1 MNHKSAVEIMTEANA
16 TFCCHASCGRPSA
29 LLRRSRLYHDVET
42 IHRNL
47 DSGVAYV
54 NKVAKRK
61 RMSEA
66 HRAEGEMIASMAR
79 NALHQQAAS
88 RGSVDFYSGIDSC
101 PNSNIGQA
109 LSLAVADWS
118 STPAKKASRALW
130 RDPTLGLLTQ
140 LVPISPAAAARGQR
154 PLVFMPGAG
163 LMRLPWPGSATM
175 SLPTSA
181 TPPIWP

>member
-118 STPAKKASRALW
+118 STPAKKASRPLIA
-130 RDPTLGLLTQ
+130 
-140 LVPISPAAAARGQR
+140 SPFLAI
-154 PLVFMPGAG
+154 
-163 LMRLPWPGSATM
+163 
-175 SLPTSA
+175 
-181 TPPIWP
+181 TPPISSTPQAPQARRKALCATLQATLWHSTGR